1 MTEVQVRT
9 VASEARMPA
18 PDLPLCVDLDGTLIN
33 TDMLVESAVHA
44 VSRRPSTLFALPFWL
59 ARGRAA
65 LKAKLAGRAT
75 IDASTLPYN
84 EALLSFLRAERSR
97 GRKLVL
103 ITASDRRFAEA
114 VAAHLGLFDEV
125 IASDGVRNI
134 KGKTKAETLERRFGA
149 KGFVYAG
156 NDRADVAVWQASA
169 AAILVNAS
177 SSVARSARAVA
188 PIAAEMPRRGG
199 RLRALV
205 RELRVYQWV
214 KNLLVFVAP
223 ITGHAI
229 FDRGVD
235 YRTGMVFFGFCLAAS
250 GVYIL
255 NDLMDI
261 DADRH
266 HARKRKRP
274 FASGA
279 LPLTYGALGPFL
291 LLGGIGL
298 SGIVSD
304 ECALVVVLYV
314 ILSVAYSAHLKERP
328 LVDVF
333 MLAALYSV
341 RLFAGGLASGYTVS
355 IWLLNLSGF
364 LFLGLACLKRC
375 GEIRQM
381 ECDADPMIKRRG
393 YFVGDAAVLMA
404 MGVASSF
411 VSTLVMSFYVNSEIA
426 QASYASPAL
435 LWGIVPLLLFWQCR
449 LWLAT
454 ARGHMLDDPILY
466 SAKDWVSWIAFGLIG
481 AVFLL
486 STVGVGT
493 V

>member
-1 MTEVQVRT
+1 MTEVQIRAAAGGVRT
-9 VASEARMPA
+9 PA
-18 PDLPLCVDLDGTLIN
+18 PDVPLCVDLDGTLIN
-33 TDMLVESAVHA
+33 TDMLIESALYA
-44 VSRRPSTLFALPFWL
+44 VSRKPQTLFALPFWL
-59 ARGRAA
+59 MRGRAA
-65 LKAKLAGRAT
+65 LKEKLAERAV
-75 IDASTLPYN
+75 IDPATLPYN
-84 EALLSFLRAERSR
+84 EALLSFLRAERAR

-103 ITASDRRFAEA
+103 ITASDGRFAEA

-125 IASDGVRNI
+125 IASDGAQNM
-134 KGKTKAETLERRFGA
+134 KGAAKAETLERRFGA
-149 KGFVYAG
+149 KGFAYAG
-156 NDRADVAVWQASA
+156 NDRVDLAVWRASA
-169 AAILVNAS
+169 FAVLVNTSRA
-177 SSVARSARAVA
+177 VARAARAVA
-188 PIAAEMPRRGG
+188 PVAAELPRQGSW
-199 RLRALV
+199 LKALV

-214 KNLLVFVAP
+214 KNILVFVAP
-223 ITGHAI
+223 LTGHAV
-229 FDRGVD
+229 FQPDVFA
-235 YRTGMVFFGFCLAAS
+235 RTGTVFLGFCLAAS
-250 GVYIL
+250 GVYVI

-279 LPLTYGALGPFL
+279 LPVAFGVLGPLL
-291 LLGGIGL
+291 LLGGIAL
-298 SGIVSD
+298 SALVSYQ
-304 ECALVVVLYV
+304 CALVVMLYV
-314 ILSVAYSAHLKERP
+314 SLSVAYSAHLKERP

-375 GEIRQM
+375 GEIRQID
-381 ECDADPMIKRRG
+381 CDADPTIKRRG

-411 VSTLVMSFYVNSEIA
+411 VSALVMSFYVNSEIA
-426 QASYASPAL
+426 QQSYETPAL
-435 LWGIVPLLLFWQCR
+435 LWGIVPLILFWQCR

-481 AVFLL
+481 AIFLL
-486 STVGVGT
+486 ATAGVGWI
-493 V
+493 